1 MLLFMDFDHG
11 TAKTSI
17 ANLNSFKG
25 VLLKLV
31 ACLSL
36 ISLSSF
42 LTYSVVVYGNKRI
55 CFKVYFQNTF
65 ILTCIAVF
73 LFLILLSRATCLG
86 FLTDDFLT
94 ILTLFRMGLGGGQ
107 KGPSTSVS
115 PETSTNVGIS
125 SQNFLAFSFNPFVT
139 LV

>member
-94 ILTLFRMGLGGGQ
+94 ILTLFRMGLGGGAKRPLYQ
-107 KGPSTSVS
+107 CFP
-115 PETSTNVGIS
+115 
-125 SQNFLAFSFNPFVT
+125 
-139 LV
+139 